1 MNESLPSTDRGA
13 SLDPVARCYSTWGS
27 SYYEEFYGD
36 QAPYP
41 PVHADLLRSLL
52 LSSGAKTVLDAG
64 CGPASFLRRLGKEGL
79 DLYGF
84 DLTPEM
90 VAEAKKTM
98 ATLGFNPRHF
108 WEGSVLRPG
117 DFVRPGLPAHY
128 DACVCV
134 GVLPHVPAEHE
145 TTVLNNLFQA
155 VHSGGVVLVE
165 ARNALFSLFT
175 QNRFT
180 HAFLRNELMRADELL
195 AKAGAAAGPLSAAL
209 EEWQKYFRMDL
220 PPVRKGKKEEPGYDE
235 VISRV
240 HIPFVLEEQLR
251 QTGFQEVRT
260 FFYHYHALPP
270 MLSGTAGAFFKKASV
285 EMENPSDWR
294 GHFMASAFILA
305 ATRP

>member
-1 MNESLPSTDRGA
+1 MKGPLSSSGRGESP
-13 SLDPVARCYSTWGS
+13 DPVARCYSTWGT
-27 SYYEEFYGD
+27 SYYDEFYGA

-64 CGPASFLRRLGKEGL
+64 CGPASFLRRLGKEAL

-98 ATLGFNPRHF
+98 AALGFDPRHF
-108 WEGSVLRPG
+108 WQGSVLQSG

-128 DACVCV
+128 DACVCI
-134 GVLPHVPAEHE
+134 GVLPHVPADLDA
-145 TTVLNNLFQA
+145 TVLRNLHQA
-155 VHSGGVVLVE
+155 VRPGGLVLVE

-180 HAFLRNELMRADELL
+180 HAFLRNDLMRADELL
-195 AKAGAAAGPLSAAL
+195 AAAGPAAEPLSAAL
-209 EEWQKYFRMDL
+209 QDWQKHFRMDL
-220 PPVRKGKKEEPGYDE
+220 PPMRKGRKDEPGYDE

-240 HIPFVLEEQLR
+240 HIPFVLQEQFR
-251 QTGFQEVRT
+251 QAGFQEVRT
-260 FFYHYHALPP
+260 FFYHYHAFPP
-270 MLSGTAGAFFKKASV
+270 MLSGTSEAFFRKASL